1 MWDYTS
7 RARSLERRS
16 REKFEH
22 KKSARVGSGDT
33 TIDFHQK
40 LATIMFLTRLV
51 IVQNI
56 HSTLPS
62 TPAVVVS
69 SVLGGDLAPVL
80 VHPQPASLSCA
91 ATCIGKALT

>member
-1 MWDYTS
+1 MGLYKQS
-7 RARSLERRS
+7 PLVGASFAG
-16 REKFEH
+16 KFQH
-22 KKSARVGSGDT
+22 KKSARVSSADT

-56 HSTLPS
+56 HSALPS

-69 SVLGGDLAPVL
+69 TPW
-80 VHPQPASLSCA
+80 
-91 ATCIGKALT
+91 

>member
-1 MWDYTS
+1 MGLYKQS
-7 RARSLERRS
+7 PLVGASS
-16 REKFEH
+16 REKFQH
-22 KKSARVGSGDT
+22 KKSARVGSAGT

-56 HSTLPS
+56 HSALPS

-69 SVLGGDLAPVL
+69 
-80 VHPQPASLSCA
+80 
-91 ATCIGKALT
+91 TRW